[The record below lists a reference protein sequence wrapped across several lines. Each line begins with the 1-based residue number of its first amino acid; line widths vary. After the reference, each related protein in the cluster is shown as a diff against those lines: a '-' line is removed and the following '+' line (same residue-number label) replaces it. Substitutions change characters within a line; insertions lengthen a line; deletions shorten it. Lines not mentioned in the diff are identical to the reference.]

1 MNHLIERT
9 DPFSSEMDKEAKPDN
24 QTLENKLWIKFGSAG
39 ATVSNTYDAITK
51 RLLDLLD
58 DMVIVEFVNHIF
70 SKNYSKDSKVT
81 RLATES
87 TDQVLK
93 TQRCDYY
100 IAIENDFFHI
110 EIQSVSDSKMSLRIF
125 EYVIHEAI
133 THGKEKTDGERT
145 KLIIP
150 ESVVFYLRKGKKS
163 LPDKPVI
170 LHQNDKQ
177 DFVFGPKSVFI
188 ADYSYDQ
195 MLEKYM
201 YPLLPFYPM
210 RYEKVLLN
218 AHSESDEKS
227 ILDDLAES
235 TAELKNAVEKVIITH
250 TDYSFIKYWTLKVF
264 EIILEKARKRGTL
277 VNEKEAYRIMQ
288 MISDE
293 MITGYDIYKD
303 LELSEAKGRAE
314 GREEGITETALN
326 MLKLNAPEDFISQCT
341 GFTLE
346 EIENL
351 RKQL

>member
-1 MNHLIERT
+1 
-9 DPFSSEMDKEAKPDN
+9 
-24 QTLENKLWIKFGSAG
+24 
-39 ATVSNTYDAITK
+39 
-51 RLLDLLD
+51 
-58 DMVIVEFVNHIF
+58 
-70 SKNYSKDSKVT
+70 
-81 RLATES
+81 
-87 TDQVLK
+87 
-93 TQRCDYY
+93 
-100 IAIENDFFHI
+100 
-110 EIQSVSDSKMSLRIF
+110 
-125 EYVIHEAI
+125 
-133 THGKEKTDGERT
+133 
-145 KLIIP
+145 
-150 ESVVFYLRKGKKS
+150 

-177 DFVFGPKSVFI
+177 DFVFEPKSVFI

-235 TAELKNAVEKVIITH
+235 TAKLKNAVEKEIITH

-264 EIILEKARKRGTL
+264 EIILEKARKRRTL

-314 GREEGITETALN
+314 GITETALN

-346 EIENL
+346 EIEKL
-351 RKQL
+351 RKQI